1 MGFGLLFIGYFIAFL
16 MSVNNY
22 GFAFQIVGYAIM
34 FSAIGKLSEY
44 KHKLSATTV
53 PLFLLSLCA
62 LYDAGNLLAS
72 LTNLRLALF
81 SEENQFWVSIFAIVI
96 STVFQVLLLSG
107 IREIGRDA
115 DAEGIPVRAVW
126 SILVVCLVG
135 VWKLV
140 LSLMST
146 LPDIDT
152 SKAFRLLT
160 LGAALVSLLYP
171 VVILAFLFSCY
182 AKICAPEDTEMEA
195 RPSRF
200 AFVNRWREEREKKAD
215 EVRKL
220 REDYQKQLEAKANGK
235 SNESKSKNKKK

>member
-1 MGFGLLFIGYFIAFL
+1 M
-16 MSVNNY
+16 
-22 GFAFQIVGYAIM
+22 
-34 FSAIGKLSEY
+34 
-44 KHKLSATTV
+44 
-53 PLFLLSLCA
+53 LSLCA

-81 SEENQFWVSIFAIVI
+81 SEENQFWVSSIFAIVI

-107 IREIGRDA
+107 IREIGK
-115 DAEGIPVRAVW
+115 DAEAEGVPARAVW

-135 VWKLV
+135 VWKLGI
-140 LSLMST
+140 SLMST
-146 LPDIDT
+146 LPDMDGN
-152 SKAFRLLT
+152 KAFRLLT

-182 AKICAPEDTEMEA
+182 AKICAPDDTEMEA

-220 REDYQKQLEAKANGK
+220 REDYQKQLEEKAGEK
-235 SNESKSKNKKK
+235 SNKEISKNKKK

>member
-72 LTNLRLALF
+72 LTDLRLALF
-81 SEENQFWVSIFAIVI
+81 SEDNRFWISILAIVI

-115 DAEGIPVRAVW
+115 DAEGIPGRAVW

-135 VWKLV
+135 VWKLA

-146 LPDIDT
+146 LPGIDA

-171 VVILAFLFSCY
+171 VVILAFLYSCY
-182 AKICAPEDTEMEA
+182 AKICAPDDIEMEA

-200 AFVNRWREEREKKAD
+200 AFVNRWREEREKRAD
-215 EVRKL
+215 EIRKL
-220 REDYQKQLEAKANGK
+220 RESEDKAAGK
-235 SNESKSKNKKK
+235 SNESKQQNKKK

>member
-44 KHKLSATTV
+44 KHKLSTTTV

-81 SEENQFWVSIFAIVI
+81 SEDNRFWISILAVVI

-115 DAEGIPVRAVW
+115 GAEGIPGRAVW

-135 VWKLV
+135 VWKLA

-146 LPDIDT
+146 LPDIDA

-171 VVILAFLFSCY
+171 VVILAFLYSCY
-182 AKICAPEDTEMEA
+182 AKICAPDDIEMEA

-200 AFVNRWREEREKKAD
+200 AFVNRWREEREKRAD
-215 EVRKL
+215 EIRKL
-220 REDYQKQLEAKANGK
+220 REPEDKAAGK
-235 SNESKSKNKKK
+235 SNESKQQNKKK

>member
-44 KHKLSATTV
+44 KHRLSATTI
-53 PLFLLSLCA
+53 PLFLLSLCS

-72 LTNLRLALF
+72 LVNMRLALF

-171 VVILAFLFSCY
+171 VVILAFLYSCY

-200 AFVNRWREEREKKAD
+200 AFINRWREEREKKAD

-220 REDYQKQLEAKANGK
+220 REDYQKQLEEKAQGK
-235 SNESKSKNKKK
+235 SNETNSKNKKK